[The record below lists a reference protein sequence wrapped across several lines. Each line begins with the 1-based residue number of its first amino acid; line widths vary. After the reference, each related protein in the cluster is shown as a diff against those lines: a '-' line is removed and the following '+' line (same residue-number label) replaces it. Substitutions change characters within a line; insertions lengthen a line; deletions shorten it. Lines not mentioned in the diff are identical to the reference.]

1 MLFHTIFKYK
11 LEYKNRIL
19 YTLFKN
25 YFEYGDDEM
34 AKETAFCN
42 VTCLHEDKVNRVKE
56 NLSDEHLHD
65 VTKLLKAVADQT
77 RIKIISA
84 LSIEEEL
91 CVCDVAN
98 ILDCS
103 IATTSHHLR
112 TLKKAGLTS
121 TRKEGKTVY
130 YKLSD
135 HYMAGFILQAISQ
148 QKEIAL

>member
-1 MLFHTIFKYK
+1 
-11 LEYKNRIL
+11 
-19 YTLFKN
+19 
-25 YFEYGDDEM
+25 M

-56 NLSDEHLHD
+56 NMSDD
-65 VTKLLKAVADQT
+65 QIQDITKVLKAVADQT
-77 RIKIISA
+77 RVKIISA
-84 LSIEEEL
+84 LTIEEEL

-103 IATTSHHLR
+103 VATTSHHLR

-121 TRKEGKTVY
+121 TRKEGKTVF

-135 HYMAGFILQAISQ
+135 HYMANFIIHAISQ
-148 QKEIAL
+148 QKEIVL